1 MAVKDGAVSSSRTTV
16 AVVADEV
23 IVAAVAVASQ
33 AGASRAAECLVA
45 SAEADSR
52 VVVASKVC
60 SPRPKE
66 I

>member
-16 AVVADEV
+16 AVVAVEV
-23 IVAAVAVASQ
+23 TEAEAVASQ
-33 AGASRAAECLVA
+33 AEASRAAECLVA